1 MTRDSR
7 RRLEGRDL
15 FFSRGERP
23 ILSGAS
29 LTLREGEIITL
40 LGANGAGKSTLFRLL
55 LGFLKPERGA
65 VELDGKKLASY
76 SRREAARSIAYVP
89 QSHAAPFPYRVRD
102 VTALGRIAQ
111 SGLLRPPGREDGQAV
126 AAALEKLG
134 ITHLADRR
142 YTEISGGERQLTLI
156 ARALAQGARMLIM
169 DEPMTGLDYG
179 YQHKMLAQLS
189 ALARDGCGVLV
200 STHNPEHALLVAD
213 RVAILEN
220 GRITADGP
228 APEVVTSAMI
238 ERIYGV
244 CVETVNDER
253 GVRRLLPAS
262 HASA

>member
-1 MTRDSR
+1 MRETPR
-7 RRLEGRDL
+7 RRLEGRNL
-15 FFSRGERP
+15 FFSRGARP
-23 ILSGAS
+23 ILCGAS
-29 LTLREGEIITL
+29 LALREGEIIAL

-65 VELDGKKLASY
+65 VELDGQKLEKF
-76 SRREAARSIAYVP
+76 SRREVARSIAYVP

-102 VTALGRIAQ
+102 VVTLGRIAQ
-111 SGLLRPPGREDGQAV
+111 SGVLRPHRREDEKVVG
-126 AAALEKLG
+126 AALERLG
-134 ITHLADRR
+134 IDHLADRR

-213 RVAILEN
+213 RVAVLEK
-220 GRITADGP
+220 GLITADGS
-228 APEVVTSAMI
+228 AREVITSAMI
-238 ERIYGV
+238 ERIYSV
-244 CVETVNDER
+244 RVDIVNDEG